1 MDFDHNNIIDFSFSE
16 ESEELEQNSICEDE
30 EQEESTENEVN
41 EIDYSSILQE
51 MNTRLENI
59 ENNTSVNYTEA
70 LNGVLANTY
79 FLDFVGFTLFI
90 FLMLFVVIK
99 FFKIFF

>member
-1 MDFDHNNIIDFSFSE
+1 MDFDDNTSFDND
-16 ESEELEQNSICEDE
+16 L
-30 EQEESTENEVN
+30 QEEEVN
-41 EIDYSSILQE
+41 ENLEEENEEEEVVEEVEQIDYTSILQE
-51 MNTRLENI
+51 MNQRLENI
-59 ENNTSVNYTEA
+59 ESHTVDYTEA
-70 LNGVLANTY
+70 IQGILTNTY

>member
-1 MDFDHNNIIDFSFSE
+1 MDFDVFDSDSLYNMAFE
-16 ESEELEQNSICEDE
+16 ESEEEIE
-30 EQEESTENEVN
+30 EESEE
-41 EIDYSSILQE
+41 EIEEESIDYSSILSE
-51 MNTRLENI
+51 MNQRLENI
-59 ENNTSVNYTEA
+59 ENNTSVDYTNA
-70 LNGVLANTY
+70 FNGILTNIC

>member
-1 MDFDHNNIIDFSFSE
+1 MDFDDNTSFDND
-16 ESEELEQNSICEDE
+16 L
-30 EQEESTENEVN
+30 QEEEVN
-41 EIDYSSILQE
+41 ENLEEENEEEEVVEEVEQIEYTSILQE
-51 MNTRLENI
+51 MNQRLENI
-59 ENNTSVNYTEA
+59 ESHTVDYTEA
-70 LNGVLANTY
+70 IQGILTNTY

>member
-1 MDFDHNNIIDFSFSE
+1 METNNINIDSINNNIE
-16 ESEELEQNSICEDE
+16 ESEETEVIE
-30 EQEESTENEVN
+30 ETVETEETEETEV
-41 EIDYSSILQE
+41 IDYSSILQE

-59 ENNTSVNYTEA
+59 ENNMIDYSGA
-70 LNGVLANTY
+70 FNGLLTNMY
-79 FLDFVGFTLFI
+79 FLDFVGFTVFI

>member
-1 MDFDHNNIIDFSFSE
+1 MDFDDNTSFDND
-16 ESEELEQNSICEDE
+16 L
-30 EQEESTENEVN
+30 QEEEVN
-41 EIDYSSILQE
+41 ENLDEENEEEVEEVEQIDYTSILQE
-51 MNTRLENI
+51 MNQRLENI
-59 ENNTSVNYTEA
+59 ENSTVDYTEA
-70 LNGVLANTY
+70 LQGILSNTY

>member
-1 MDFDHNNIIDFSFSE
+1 MDFDNNIIVNND
-16 ESEELEQNSICEDE
+16 ESEEVNET
-30 EQEESTENEVN
+30 QEEEIEENEETV
-41 EIDYSSILQE
+41 IDYSSILEE

-59 ENNTSVNYTEA
+59 ETNTSVDYTSA
-70 LNGVLANTY
+70 LNGILANTY
-79 FLDFVGFTLFI
+79 FLDFVGFTVFI

>member
-1 MDFDHNNIIDFSFSE
+1 MDFNDNTSFDND
-16 ESEELEQNSICEDE
+16 L
-30 EQEESTENEVN
+30 QEEEVN
-41 EIDYSSILQE
+41 ENLEEENEEEVEEAEQIDYTSILQE
-51 MNTRLENI
+51 MNQRLENI
-59 ENNTSVNYTEA
+59 ENNTVDYTEA
-70 LNGVLANTY
+70 LQGILSNTY

>member
-1 MDFDHNNIIDFSFSE
+1 MDFDDNNFINND
-16 ESEELEQNSICEDE
+16 ESEEVE
-30 EQEESTENEVN
+30 EIQEEEEIIENEETV
-41 EIDYSSILQE
+41 IDYSSILEE

-59 ENNTSVNYTEA
+59 ENNTSIDYTSA
-70 LNGVLANTY
+70 LNGILANTY
-79 FLDFVGFTLFI
+79 FLDFVGFTVFI

>member
-1 MDFDHNNIIDFSFSE
+1 MDFNDNTSFDND
-16 ESEELEQNSICEDE
+16 L
-30 EQEESTENEVN
+30 QEEEVN
-41 EIDYSSILQE
+41 ENLEEENEEEVEQIDYTSILQE
-51 MNTRLENI
+51 MNQRLENI
-59 ENNTSVNYTEA
+59 ENNTVDYTEA
-70 LNGVLANTY
+70 LQGILSNTY

>member
-1 MDFDHNNIIDFSFSE
+1 MDFDDNTSFDND
-16 ESEELEQNSICEDE
+16 L
-30 EQEESTENEVN
+30 QEEEVN
-41 EIDYSSILQE
+41 ENLEEENEEEEEVEEVEQIDYTSILQE
-51 MNTRLENI
+51 MNQRLENI
-59 ENNTSVNYTEA
+59 ESHTVDYTEA
-70 LNGVLANTY
+70 IQGILTNTY